1 MRVLFVWFTA
11 IVCLFIITIGWY
23 ICNGIVMTIAYQ
35 AMGDLTGQ
43 AFSAL
48 TLVEFV
54 AAWWGPI
61 FDFIVILWAIL
72 NSQEIDPMSR
82 IFRY

>member
-23 ICNGIVMTIAYQ
+23 ICNGVVLTIAYQ

-43 AFSAL
+43 AFSLL

-61 FDFIVILWAIL
+61 FDVIVLLWAII
-72 NSQEIDPMSR
+72 NSQEIDPNSR
-82 IFRY
+82 IFAY